1 MCADER
7 KTPGALLF
15 SLSPLRQGLSLNL
28 KLNYQPARPSSPPI
42 TAAHNAEVTGVQC
55 STWFSTWVGSSG
67 LHSKPLNYL
76 SRLSSL

>member
-28 KLNYQPARPSSPPI
+28 KLNYQPARPSSSI

-55 STWFSTWVGSSG
+55 STWFSTWVGSWDLKLLG
-67 LHSKPLNYL
+67 PQVCTANLLTT
-76 SRLSSL
+76 